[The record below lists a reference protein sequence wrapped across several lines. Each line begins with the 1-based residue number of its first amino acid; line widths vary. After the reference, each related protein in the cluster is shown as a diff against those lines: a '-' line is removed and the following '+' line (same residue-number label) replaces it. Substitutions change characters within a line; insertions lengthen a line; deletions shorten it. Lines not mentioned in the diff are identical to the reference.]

1 MKAVVA
7 GFVRACVTCQMAKLE
22 RVKYPGLL
30 QHLPVPDGA
39 WQIISMDFIEGLSVS
54 SSYNCILVIVDK
66 FTKFAHF
73 LPLKHPYT
81 PASVAK
87 VFLDSIYKLHGMPES
102 IVSNRDRVL
111 TNSFWNECLLWL
123 KYS

>member
-7 GFVRACVTCQMAKLE
+7 GFVRVCVTCQMAKLE